1 MLIQIGGHFR
11 DAAAREVIRRSAQ
24 GEPATA
30 EPEMGQLRLWF
41 LAQGDG
47 DTDPIANE
55 ILRVAGHVHVN
66 RDRRIRDHE
75 FVQATTEQTRGERQ
89 GRPDA
94 QMTDDLLLGA
104 DLHRSAVDVTENRE
118 TVLVKALADFRHAGA
133 AGGAMDK
140 GNLGRLF
147 DELSVLGD
155 RRRGDAQLPRGGGE
169 ASGL

>member
-30 EPEMGQLRLWF
+30 EPETGQLRLWF

-47 DTDPIANE
+47 DIDPIANE

-133 AGGAMDK
+133 AVQDNRVKKFSTNRSSA
-140 GNLGRLF
+140 
-147 DELSVLGD
+147 ESV
-155 RRRGDAQLPRGGGE
+155 E
-169 ASGL
+169 IH